1 MLFDLYD
8 IPFEAQA
15 VYPLFGGVLGVLF
28 GALALLTRFC
38 LRQAVTGESAQ
49 GMAAKSVWATA
60 FIAAVLGNLALEYVG
75 FIELS
80 EHRLFAPNLPILA
93 LFLGGGLF
101 GIGMVLTRGCVS
113 RATIL
118 LGTGNLR
125 SLFVLLIFAIT
136 AHATLKGVL
145 APLRVLIG
153 AIQIDLSVTSLGDLP
168 GGPIFWALM
177 LCGAATFW
185 LISNF
190 PSKSVFVAA
199 IGLGLLVPIG
209 WAGTSVLLNDPFD
222 PLPAQSFAFT
232 LPWSE
237 LLFWAIAS
245 SAITAGFGP
254 GMVAGVL
261 LGSFFAAG
269 VTGQIKLR
277 GFDKTSDMPR
287 YLLGSVLMGF
297 GGVLAGGCSVGAGLS
312 GVSNL
317 SIAAL
322 LALAA
327 MIFGARVT
335 AKLLERTPGLPAI
348 A

>member
-1 MLFDLYD
+1 MLFELYD
-8 IPFEAQA
+8 IPLEAQA
-15 VYPLFGGVLGVLF
+15 LHPLLGGVLGILF
-28 GALALLTRFC
+28 GALALFTRFC
-38 LRQAVTGESAQ
+38 LHQAVVGDSAE
-49 GMAAKSVWATA
+49 GVAAKSVWATA
-60 FIAAVLGNLALEYVG
+60 FIAAVLGSLALQYAG
-75 FIELS
+75 IIELS
-80 EHRLFAPNLPILA
+80 NHRLFAPDLPILA
-93 LFLGGGLF
+93 LTLGGGLF
-101 GIGMVLTRGCVS
+101 GVGIVLTRACVS

-145 APLRVLIG
+145 APVRVLVG
-153 AIQIDLSVTSLGDLP
+153 TIQVDLSITSLGDLP
-168 GGPIFWALM
+168 GGPIFWAFM
-177 LCGAATFW
+177 LCGAASFW

-199 IGLGLLVPIG
+199 IGLGLLVPVG
-209 WAGTSVLLNDPFD
+209 WAGTSVLLNNPFD
-222 PLPAQSFAFT
+222 PIPTQSFAFT

-237 LLFWAIAS
+237 LLFWTIAS
-245 SAITAGFGP
+245 SAITAGFGT
-254 GMVAGVL
+254 GMIAGVL
-261 LGSFFAAG
+261 LGSFCAANL
-269 VTGQIKLR
+269 TGQVHLR

-312 GVSNL
+312 GASNL

-327 MIFGARVT
+327 MIFGARLT
-335 AKLLERTPGLPAI
+335 AKLLKKTLGLPAPG
-348 A
+348 

>member
-15 VYPLFGGVLGVLF
+15 LYPLVGGVLGVLF
-28 GALALLTRFC
+28 GVLGVFTRFC
-38 LRQAVTGESAQ
+38 LRRAVAGDDAE

-60 FIAAVLGNLALEYVG
+60 FIAAVLGSLALEHAG
-75 FIELS
+75 LIALS
-80 EHRLFAPNLPILA
+80 EHRLFTPGLPILA
-93 LFLGGGLF
+93 LILGGGLF
-101 GIGMVLTRGCVS
+101 GIGMILTRGCVS

-153 AIQIDLSVTSLGDLP
+153 TIQVDLSVTSLGDLS
-168 GGPIFWALM
+168 GGPVFWALI
-177 LCGAATFW
+177 LCGAAAFW
-185 LISNF
+185 LVSNF
-190 PSKSVFVAA
+190 PSKSIFVAA

-209 WAGTSVLLNDPFD
+209 WASTSVLLNDPFD

-237 LLFWAIAS
+237 LLFWTIAS

-254 GMVAGVL
+254 GLVAGVL
-261 LGSFFAAG
+261 LGSFLAAG
-269 VTGQIKLR
+269 VTGQIQLR

-312 GVSNL
+312 GASNL

-335 AKLLERTPGLPAI
+335 AKLLERTPGLPAP

>member
-8 IPFEAQA
+8 IPFETK
-15 VYPLFGGVLGVLF
+15 VLYPLFGGVLGVLF
-28 GALALLTRFC
+28 GALALFTQFC
-38 LRQAVTGESAQ
+38 LRQAVVGNNAEGIT
-49 GMAAKSVWATA
+49 AKSVWATA
-60 FIAAVLGNLALEYVG
+60 FIAAVLGSLALEYAG
-75 FIELS
+75 FIALS
-80 EHRLFAPNLPILA
+80 EHRLFAPDLPVLA
-93 LFLGGGLF
+93 LVLGGGLF
-101 GIGMVLTRGCVS
+101 GIGMILTRGCVS
-113 RATIL
+113 RATVL

-145 APLRVLIG
+145 APLRVMIG
-153 AIQIDLSVTSLGDLP
+153 AIKVDLSLTSLGDLP

-177 LCGAATFW
+177 LCGAASFW

-190 PSKSVFVAA
+190 PSKSVLVAA

-237 LLFWAIAS
+237 LLFWTIAS

-254 GMVAGVL
+254 GMVAGIL
-261 LGSFFAAG
+261 LGSFLAAG
-269 VTGQIKLR
+269 AMGQIQLR
-277 GFDKTSDMPR
+277 SFDKTSDMPR

-312 GVSNL
+312 GTSNL

-327 MIFGARVT
+327 MLFGARVT
-335 AKLLERTPGLPAI
+335 AKLLERTPGLPAP